1 MDRLI
6 HTPEG
11 VRDVYNQECTK
22 KLYLE
27 NQIEQVF
34 HAFGY
39 QDIETPTFEFFD
51 VFGREVGTTPSR
63 ELYKFFDRDGN
74 TLVLRPDFTPSI
86 ARAASMYFT
95 EETMPIRLCYRGSS
109 FVNSSS
115 YQGRLKESTQMGVEL
130 LNDDSAMA
138 DAEIIAMTVKVMLD
152 AGLTDFQI
160 SIGHVGF
167 FQALAEEAALSEDV
181 LNELKE
187 LISIKNHFGAE
198 ELLAKQNLRSDLF
211 EALRD
216 VPQLFGNAEILEK
229 AKGLTRNPAAREALD
244 RLATIYEI
252 VKDYGY
258 EKYVFFDLGLLSR
271 FHYYTG
277 IIFQAYTYGTG
288 EPIVKGGR
296 YDALLQHFGK
306 KAPAIGFCTVMESL
320 MNALER
326 QKISLPI
333 VNTKTMLLYPD
344 FLQPL
349 AVKLANEHRSKGM
362 DVALVCF
369 ARDKVLADYEEYGRK
384 NQFGGIVYI
393 QKSDSVLAI
402 DLSTGEVQPVEL

>member
-11 VRDVYNQECTK
+11 VRDVYNQECTT

-34 HAFGY
+34 HSFGY

-86 ARAASMYFT
+86 ARAASMYFM
-95 EETMPIRLCYRGSS
+95 EETMQIRLCYKGSS

-115 YQGRLKESTQMGVEL
+115 YRGRLKESTQMGVEL

-138 DAEIIAMTVKVMLD
+138 DAEIIAMTVQVMLD

-167 FQALAEEAALSEDV
+167 FRALAEEANLSDDV
-181 LNELKE
+181 LMELKE

-198 ELLAKQNLRSDLF
+198 ELLAKQNLRNDLF
-211 EALRD
+211 EALRA

-229 AKGLTRNPAAREALD
+229 AKGLTRNPAARASLE
-244 RLATIYEI
+244 RLAMIYEI

-258 EKYVFFDLGLLSR
+258 EKYIFFDLGLLSK

-288 EPIVKGGR
+288 EPMIKGGR
-296 YDALLQHFGK
+296 YNGLMKHFGK
-306 KAPAIGFCTVMESL
+306 PAASIGFAIEVDNL
-320 MNALER
+320 LLALSS
-326 QKISLPI
+326 QKIISEKEEKPEVI
-333 VNTKTMLLYPD
+333 EYGPADRTEAIAKA
-344 FLQPL
+344 Q
-349 AVKLANEHRSKGM
+349 KLRAEGHS
-362 DVALVCF
+362 VALRLKKE
-369 ARDKVLADYEEYGRK
+369 AR
-384 NQFGGIVYI
+384 
-393 QKSDSVLAI
+393 
-402 DLSTGEVQPVEL
+402 

>member
-1 MDRLI
+1 
-6 HTPEG
+6 
-11 VRDVYNQECTK
+11 
-22 KLYLE
+22 
-27 NQIEQVF
+27 
-34 HAFGY
+34 
-39 QDIETPTFEFFD
+39 
-51 VFGREVGTTPSR
+51 
-63 ELYKFFDRDGN
+63 
-74 TLVLRPDFTPSI
+74 
-86 ARAASMYFT
+86 
-95 EETMPIRLCYRGSS
+95 MPIRLCYRGSS

-258 EKYVFFDLGLLSR
+258 EKFVFFDLGLLSK
-271 FHYYTG
+271 FQYYTG
-277 IIFQAYTYGTG
+277 IIFLAYTYGTG

>member
-1 MDRLI
+1 MKNQNPLL

-86 ARAASMYFT
+86 ARAASMYFM

-258 EKYVFFDLGLLSR
+258 EKYVTFDFAMLSKY
-271 FHYYTG
+271 HYYTG

-288 EPIVKGGR
+288 EALIKGGR
-296 YDALLQHFGK
+296 YNQLMKHFGK
-306 KAPAIGFCTVMESL
+306 PAASIGFAIVVDNLL
-320 MNALER
+320 MALSR
-326 QKISLPI
+326 QKIEMEEEEGVTVITYRKENRIQAIQKAKELRAQGR
-333 VNTKTMLLYPD
+333 N
-344 FLQPL
+344 
-349 AVKLANEHRSKGM
+349 
-362 DVALVCF
+362 VALRPEKVTKVC
-369 ARDKVLADYEEYGRK
+369 E
-384 NQFGGIVYI
+384 
-393 QKSDSVLAI
+393 
-402 DLSTGEVQPVEL
+402 VEL